1 MSLEGL
7 AAAPRQASS
16 KEVRRDGLKQRMY
29 SYLIFKKAR
38 GFIDGSAKFC
48 LGETRDDIGAVSATP
63 RPAPACAVAEWR
75 ELKSGEL
82 MKTLCNLVSED

>member
-1 MSLEGL
+1 M
-7 AAAPRQASS
+7 
-16 KEVRRDGLKQRMY
+16 
-29 SYLIFKKAR
+29 
-38 GFIDGSAKFC
+38 
-48 LGETRDDIGAVSATP
+48 AVSAMP